1 MKTKNRKP
9 EFSKRAAVLPAA
21 PKPRPDR
28 RSPSAGASSPGAHR
42 LRYALAAAGALA
54 VLFVVYGPSLHGAF
68 QFDDASLPF
77 TTSVAAPLR
86 AWVNGLRPILMASYW
101 LNARISGEDPY
112 SYHVLNLLIH
122 WIAGGLIFLIVLRL
136 AEWGGVQAPRRVF
149 WAAFA
154 GAVFLLH
161 PIQTEAVAYLAGRSE
176 CLSAMFVFAAFAVFV
191 YRRQAA
197 ASWGTA
203 AAVLA
208 LFAAAVLSKEH
219 TVALVGLLLLTDF
232 WWNPGF
238 SLAGIRRNWKLYLP
252 IALAAAAGV
261 YKFRDLITSA
271 STAGFGLKDFTWY
284 QYFFTECRAL
294 FVYPFEFVLPVNLTA
309 DWDFPISK
317 TLFAHGAILGL
328 IALLALAALAWRFRR
343 RFPLAAYGFFVY
355 LVLMSPTSSILPI
368 KDAVAERRLYFAM
381 IGLLLIMV
389 DLLNRVRLD
398 RKQMTAACA
407 VAAALLA
414 AATYARAGVWA
425 DPVALWTDTAAK
437 APNNRRAHFQLAYA
451 EYAAGH
457 PDLAVPEFQRAAA
470 IGPVTSDLL
479 LDWGLAYDSLHQ
491 SDLALDKLRQAATM
505 EPTAPAFVNIAKIYA
520 ERSQWS
526 DAESAL
532 DSAAR
537 LDANNLDVYA
547 YRGKIDLKTGRVC
560 EAIAQYR
567 HALQIDPTFQD
578 ALHDLA
584 LAQQMPHDCK

>member
-1 MKTKNRKP
+1 MKTKNRKQ
-9 EFSKRAAVLPAA
+9 EMTRRTAVSPAA
-21 PKPRPDR
+21 PKLEPAK
-28 RSPSAGASSPGAHR
+28 RSLSPGTPW
-42 LRYALAAAGALA
+42 LRYTLAAAGALA

-68 QFDDASLPF
+68 QFDDANLPF
-77 TTSVAAPLR
+77 TTSVAAPFR
-86 AWVNGLRPILMASYW
+86 AWVNGLRPVLMASYW
-101 LNARISGEDPY
+101 LNARISGDDPY

-122 WIAGGLIFLIVLRL
+122 WIAGGLIFLIVRRL
-136 AEWGGVQAPRRVF
+136 AEWGGVQPQRRGF

-154 GAVFLLH
+154 AAVFLLH

-197 ASWGTA
+197 AKWGTA

-208 LFAAAVLSKEH
+208 LFGAAVLSKEH
-219 TVALVGLLLLTDF
+219 TVALVALLLLTDY

-252 IALAAAAGV
+252 IALAAAAGI
-261 YKFRDLITSA
+261 YKFRDLISNA

-294 FVYPFEFVLPVNLTA
+294 FVYPFEFLLPVNLIA

-317 TLFAHGAILGL
+317 TIFAHGAIFGL
-328 IALLALAALAWRFRR
+328 VALVALAALAWHFRR

-355 LVLMSPTSSILPI
+355 LVLMAPTSSILPI
-368 KDAVAERRLYFAM
+368 KDPVAERRLYFAM
-381 IGLLLIMV
+381 IGLLLIVV
-389 DLLNRVRLD
+389 DLLSRVRAD
-398 RKQMTAACA
+398 RRQLAAVGTV
-407 VAAALLA
+407 VATLLA
-414 AATYARAGVWA
+414 IATYVRAGVWA
-425 DPVALWTDTAAK
+425 DPVALWTDTVAK

-451 EYAAGH
+451 QYTAGH

-491 SDLALDKLRQAATM
+491 PDLALDKLRQAAQM
-505 EPTAPAFVNIAKIYA
+505 QPMAAAYVNIAKIYA

-526 DAESAL
+526 DAEASL
-532 DSAAR
+532 DSAGK

-560 EAIAQYR
+560 EAIAEYR

-584 LAQQMPHDCK
+584 LAQQMPHDCR